1 MQCLFKKVF
10 SIEGNIG
17 AGKSTLLSLLEKN
30 IPNCK
35 IIPEPVGEWK
45 NVGGKN
51 LLSAFYEQPS
61 RWCFTFEINSM
72 FSLVATLQD
81 ALQSDVEIIL
91 IERSLFSNR
100 AFHHISY
107 VMDKLD
113 TMEMTILK
121 NFFEYFK
128 PLYPRLNGVIYVD
141 TDVEECLRRI
151 TQRGREEEKK
161 VNYPYLKKLEDQF
174 RSTDY
179 GCKILEVNGKYD
191 LKNAQKMIEEVKK
204 FINNN

>member
-51 LLSAFYEQPS
+51 LLSAFYEQTS

-72 FSLVATLQD
+72 FSLVTTLQD
-81 ALQSDVEIIL
+81 ALQSDAEIIL

-100 AFHHISY
+100 AFHHISSNHHNSSY
-107 VMDKLD
+107 YLRGQKQIGEPQGYSRIRGIDHIGGVAL
-113 TMEMTILK
+113 
-121 NFFEYFK
+121 FQRVRFQRWG
-128 PLYPRLNGVIYVD
+128 RLSHSFA
-141 TDVEECLRRI
+141 LRA
-151 TQRGREEEKK
+151 
-161 VNYPYLKKLEDQF
+161 L
-174 RSTDY
+174 
-179 GCKILEVNGKYD
+179 
-191 LKNAQKMIEEVKK
+191 
-204 FINNN
+204 